1 MAKEETAPV
10 EDEPAVAPS
19 AAKVEGP
26 AVPAVEESEK
36 SEVKEPEVAKEEAVV
51 KEEPGPIVEQKAVV
65 PAEVEQLEDPEDVRA
80 REEIA
85 RLNAEVMRAAEAED
99 VE

>member
-1 MAKEETAPV
+1 M
-10 EDEPAVAPS
+10 
-19 AAKVEGP
+19 
-26 AVPAVEESEK
+26 
-36 SEVKEPEVAKEEAVV
+36 
-51 KEEPGPIVEQKAVV
+51 KEEPEPIVEQKAVV